1 MNPNPAL
8 SRRRLLGLS
17 AALGLGGALSVAG
30 CTWNDVATTDS
41 SLGGDFFDGTSLHS
55 VSLTLSDDAWDE
67 VRSAWQQSS
76 EKVWAEVT
84 LTIDGTAYKRVG
96 ARLKGNSTLRQTANT
111 AAPQEYPWLLRLDKF
126 VDGQSHQ
133 GVTEFAIRVN
143 RTTSALNEALA
154 LDLMGRAGLVTQ
166 RAAYAAVTVGDSAA
180 VLRLVCEHPSEAWI
194 EAAMSGT
201 GRLYKAEASGDYSY
215 RGDDPAAY
223 EEVFDQEAGQE
234 DLTPLT
240 DFLRWIN
247 ESSDAD
253 FAAGLPTRLDV
264 ESFATYLAFE
274 DLVDNYDDIE
284 GPGNNSYLWSD
295 TASSRMTVLGWDHNL
310 WSDQPTRRR
319 GCGSWRWPRWPCA
332 GWRPFAQPKW
342 QHPGDPVQGQ
352 CHLCRRGR
360 QGHLGAEGFPD
371 HLRGGDHAP
380 GRLRQPAHPARL
392 DAGGHRDPG
401 VREGRSR
408 EIPRLTRLAAGAGVH
423 DRLGV

>member
-41 SLGGDFFDGTSLHS
+41 SLGGDFFDGSSLHS

-310 WSDQPTRRR
+310 TFGVTNRPGGGGAGAGGGQGGPAQGGGPSPNRNGNILATRFKANATYAAAVAKATSALKASLITS
-319 GCGSWRWPRWPCA
+319 GVA
-332 GWRPFAQPKW
+332 TT
-342 QHPGDPVQGQ
+342 
-352 CHLCRRGR
+352 
-360 QGHLGAEGFPD
+360 
-371 HLRGGDHAP
+371 
-380 GRLRQPAHPARL
+380 RL
-392 DAGGHRDPG
+392 DAYANL
-401 VREGRSR
+401 
-408 EIPRLTRLAAGAGVH
+408 LTQHASTLVDTETLASEKAAVAKY
-423 DRLGV
+423 LA